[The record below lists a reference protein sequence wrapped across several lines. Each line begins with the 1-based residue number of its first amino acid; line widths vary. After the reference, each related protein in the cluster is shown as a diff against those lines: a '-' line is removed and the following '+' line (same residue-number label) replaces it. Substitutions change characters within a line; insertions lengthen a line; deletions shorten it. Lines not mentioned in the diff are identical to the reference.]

1 MPYVRFKM
9 ETLQSTLN
17 LIAPNRYLASIDLKD
32 ACYTVPIHPDYSKYL
47 KFFWKGQLYKFLV
60 FPNGLCSGPRK
71 CTKLMKPPIAIL
83 RVAGHIIAIYIDD
96 LINVR
101 LTYKECLDNIE
112 ASIHLLQS
120 LGFVIHFHKSILTAS
135 KNITFLGFQIN
146 SDSMTVNL
154 TEEKKVTLLQSYKDL
169 LECRTGTIRHIAK
182 VLGLITSSLPLV
194 KYSGV
199 HYRRLEYDK
208 IIALKKHQ
216 GSFDAKMTIS
226 TKAVCDRKW

>member
-1 MPYVRFKM
+1 MKKVNTFNQYLYARNMMGHIALLNLKNLNNTMPYVHFKM

-32 ACYTVPIHPDYSKYL
+32 ACYTVPIYPDYSKYL
-47 KFFWKGQLYKFLV
+47 KFFWKGQLYKFLLL
-60 FPNGLCSGPRK
+60 PNGLCSGPRK

-96 LINVR
+96 LINVG

-112 ASIHLLQS
+112 ASINLLQS
-120 LGFVIHFHKSILTAS
+120 
-135 KNITFLGFQIN
+135 
-146 SDSMTVNL
+146 
-154 TEEKKVTLLQSYKDL
+154 
-169 LECRTGTIRHIAK
+169 
-182 VLGLITSSLPLV
+182 LV
-194 KYSGV
+194 KYSGA

-208 IIALKKHQ
+208 VIALKKHQ

-226 TKAVCDRKW
+226 TEAVCDLKW